1 MSRRSPVDIQMM
13 VVPTAASNAPAAV
26 SREAG
31 RREPPLVPHGR
42 SLAPGDPW
50 SKHYDCAMAPF
61 MRPLRE
67 HVGNFFT
74 NWSESD
80 LPVARKVALTLR
92 NRAISVVNKGCCGHH
107 GEPGC

>member
-1 MSRRSPVDIQMM
+1 MIPAQPRRHPDDGRAHGREQRSGGRQ
-13 VVPTAASNAPAAV
+13 
-26 SREAG
+26 REAG

-42 SLAPGDPW
+42 SLASGDPW
-50 SKHYDCAMAPF
+50 TKDYDAGMAPF

>member
-1 MSRRSPVDIQMM
+1 
-13 VVPTAASNAPAAV
+13 
-26 SREAG
+26 
-31 RREPPLVPHGR
+31 
-42 SLAPGDPW
+42 
-50 SKHYDCAMAPF
+50 MAPF